1 MALGDVEWVLKEIV
15 GRRDQPNGR
24 VRLLV
29 TLLSAKRLVL
39 ARADVDERS
48 QPRRPLS
55 DRTTLGGLTHFSSEP
70 SPVPLNSQKTNV
82 ICRR

>member
-1 MALGDVEWVLKEIV
+1 MALGDVESVLKEIV

-39 ARADVDERS
+39 ARADVDERHN
-48 QPRRPLS
+48 REGR
-55 DRTTLGGLTHFSSEP
+55 
-70 SPVPLNSQKTNV
+70 
-82 ICRR
+82 